1 MYDLIQKYIDKP
13 EKIAFPEMSPYDLA
27 LMLFNLQG
35 SSTPAIVK
43 AIEGIIKRL
52 EKINGAEDEINE
64 FKEMLLAAG
73 NIKIDTKLKLFM
85 ASLEGVF
92 KLLKK
97 AGANRKAVIFTESRE
112 TQNYL
117 EENLKDL
124 YKISIYNGS
133 KDYRAIDTFKSD
145 CELIISTDQG
155 ARGFNIEESSLVI
168 NYDLLYN
175 TLKMEQRID
184 RCHRLNQQNDVI
196 VLNFLNKSNMADVL
210 IYSMWV
216 APPLEAYAQNL
227 L

>member
-1 MYDLIQKYIDKP
+1 
-13 EKIAFPEMSPYDLA
+13 
-27 LMLFNLQG
+27 
-35 SSTPAIVK
+35 
-43 AIEGIIKRL
+43 
-52 EKINGAEDEINE
+52 
-64 FKEMLLAAG
+64 MLLAAG

-133 KDYRAIDTFKSD
+133 KDYRAIDNFKSD

-155 ARGFNIEESSLVI
+155 ARGFNFEESSLVI

-196 VLNFLNKSNMADVL
+196 VLNFLNKSNMLKKVSEVSKDKNISDGVT
-210 IYSMWV
+210 SFV
-216 APPLEAYAQNL
+216 KTYAEVTGKTHL
-227 L
+227 LPQSSELPKTGSD